1 MPDGTVRAPITV
13 IVHTARSTM
22 LRFHD
27 VPRFG
32 TVALIVTTFV
42 VTSCKKDDHPPVATC
57 GLAAL
62 DAGADASPDAAAL
75 LMADGAA
82 SCVAITGVNGGGTVP
97 PGGGG
102 GDVGG
107 GLGGSTGLGG
117 ANGLGGNGLGGTD
130 NGFGAGGTT
139 GLGGSPIGAAGSDL
153 GFGGN
158 PLPGIGGTG
167 F

>member
-1 MPDGTVRAPITV
+1 
-13 IVHTARSTM
+13 M

-27 VPRFG
+27 VPRLG
-32 TVALIVTTFV
+32 TVALIVTTFG

-62 DAGADASPDAAAL
+62 DAGADASPDAAVHF
-75 LMADGAA
+75 MADGAV

-102 GDVGG
+102 GDVTG

-117 ANGLGGNGLGGTD
+117 ANGLGGTD
-130 NGFGAGGTT
+130 NGLGAGGTT
-139 GLGGSPIGAAGSDL
+139 GSGGSPIGAAGSDL
-153 GFGGN
+153 GLGGT

-167 F
+167 I